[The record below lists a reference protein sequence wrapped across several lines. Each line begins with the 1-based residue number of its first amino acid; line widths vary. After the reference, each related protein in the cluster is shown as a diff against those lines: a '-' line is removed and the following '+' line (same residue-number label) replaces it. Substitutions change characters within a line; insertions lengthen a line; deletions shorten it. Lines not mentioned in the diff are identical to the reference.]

1 MRGADSLVGG
11 RVRLDQGG
19 AGLRATI
26 EPVLLAAA
34 VPAKDG
40 EVVLDAGTGIGTAAL
55 CLLARVPG
63 VRAVGVER
71 DPAQAARAAANAAL
85 NGWAERFTVV
95 AGDIADRAT
104 ARRAAADGP
113 FAHAMANPPWFAGG
127 PEPEHEPRRAA
138 KHLQGA
144 GLEAWIGFLARRV
157 RPRGSVLLI
166 LPPGLL
172 PEALDRFARSGIGS
186 PSIFP
191 LWPRQGEPARRVILA
206 GRKGGRAACRILP
219 GLVLHG
225 VDGFTPEAEAVLRH
239 GAGLSL
245 A

>member
-1 MRGADSLVGG
+1 MSGADALVGG

-63 VRAVGVER
+63 ARAVGVER
-71 DPAQAARAAANAAL
+71 DPDQAARAAANAAL
-85 NGWAERFTVV
+85 NGWAERFTVI
-95 AGDIADRAT
+95 AGDIADAAT
-104 ARRAAADGP
+104 ARRAASAGP

-127 PEPEHEPRRAA
+127 TEPEHGPRRAA
-138 KHLQGA
+138 KHAEGG
-144 GLEAWIGFLARRV
+144 GLEAWIGFLGRRV
-157 RPRGSVLLI
+157 SPRGSVLLI

-172 PEALDRFARSGIGS
+172 PAALEGFARHGIGS
-186 PSIFP
+186 PCIFP
-191 LWPRQGEPARRVILA
+191 LWPHAGEPARRLIIS
-206 GRKGGRAACRILP
+206 GRKGGRGACRLLA

-225 VDGFTPEAEAVLRH
+225 AGGFTPEAEAVLRH
-239 GAGLSL
+239 GAALTL